1 MLISY
6 PPTPTP
12 TFYCILI
19 ICANVFFLNSLWKI
33 VFGFV
38 VRRGRSAF
46 PSGRAQFESFIA
58 V

>member
-19 ICANVFFLNSLWKI
+19 ICANVFFFKQPLENSVWLC
-33 VFGFV
+33 GT
-38 VRRGRSAF
+38 
-46 PSGRAQFESFIA
+46 
-58 V
+58 